1 MSLKKSFFRLTTVT
15 ALFSGLYAFGEY
27 VYKISSVPHTH
38 TDEDDAKQDIAITQG
53 RKFIRNHPDR
63 EDVFIN
69 SVDMLTLHA
78 SFIPAKEPSD
88 KYVILIHGIWDSH
101 EANGIYAKHY
111 LEKGYNCLLPDLRGF
126 GKSEGKYIGY
136 GLNDRLDI
144 KEWIDWVI
152 QRNSEAS
159 ILLHGMSMG
168 AATTLMTTGEYL
180 PENVKCAIADS
191 SYTTLSEE
199 FAGTYRLF
207 KGSVLPIPLA
217 IAIMRIMIRIK
228 SGFDI
233 NDVKPIEAVKRSV
246 TPTLFIHGDDD
257 KFVDPHMCSRLY
269 EAASCPKHYCMILGA
284 EHIQGVVTDPETYW
298 NKVENF
304 LAKYFL

>member
-1 MSLKKSFFRLTTVT
+1 MSLKKIFVRLSAAT
-15 ALFSGLYAFGEY
+15 ALIGGLYAFGEY
-27 VYKISSVPHTH
+27 VYKVSSVPHTH
-38 TDEDDAKQDIAITQG
+38 TDEDDASQDIAITSG

-63 EDVFIN
+63 QDVFIN
-69 SVDMLTLHA
+69 SIDSLKLHA
-78 SFIPAKEPSD
+78 SFIPAKEPTD
-88 KYVILIHGIWDSH
+88 KYVILIHGIWDNH
-101 EANGIYAKHY
+101 ESNGIYARHY

-126 GKSEGKYIGY
+126 GESEGNYIGY
-136 GLNDRLDI
+136 GLDDRLDI
-144 KEWIDWVI
+144 KEWIDWII

-168 AATTLMTTGEYL
+168 AATTLMVTGEYL

-284 EHIQGVVTDPETYW
+284 EHIQGVVIDPESYW
-298 NKVENF
+298 NKVDSF
-304 LAKYFL
+304 LAKYFV